1 MLHLRQRVIR
11 SLARHERGSLD
22 WNVMY
27 TKLSDPQARA
37 ALEGLQNV
45 HAQIQAD
52 AREYVKEPEPI
63 DFEHYRSVIKDK
75 DLVDAIEQNY
85 KSIKFPVIT
94 PQQLDNTVEGS
105 EIQPLNEKQMLQEM
119 FDELDGQLEDS
130 KTRITELKEFIRLM
144 QETRTTLDT
153 TMPEMTA
160 MYPEIHEEID
170 EEIAN
175 MEWDKDL
182 S

>member
-37 ALEGLQNV
+37 ALEGLQNA

-75 DLVDAIEQNY
+75 DLVDAIEVHSLYQKLSSPHIPFLY
-85 KSIKFPVIT
+85 
-94 PQQLDNTVEGS
+94 
-105 EIQPLNEKQMLQEM
+105 
-119 FDELDGQLEDS
+119 S
-130 KTRITELKEFIRLM
+130 KTTKVSNFRSLRLSNWTIRWKAPRYSHLM
-144 QETRTTLDT
+144 RNKC
-153 TMPEMTA
+153 
-160 MYPEIHEEID
+160 YKK
-170 EEIAN
+170 
-175 MEWDKDL
+175 W
-182 S
+182 